1 MYNWEI
7 LDTRDSI
14 ALSSSDLE
22 ENISSFSAMAA
33 ANYHSSRL
41 ASSQWIAIYHSAI
54 SRLLNTQDTSV

>member
-1 MYNWEI
+1 MKVLRGEKRVF
-7 LDTRDSI
+7 LF
-14 ALSSSDLE
+14 
-22 ENISSFSAMAA
+22 FSAMAA